1 MYFKII
7 NTTCHCLEKRVVF
20 QENQH
25 YLPLSGE
32 TGLISREST
41 LTATVWRNGL
51 YFKIINTTCH
61 CLKKWVLIQT
71 TCHCLKKWV
80 LFEKNLHYLP
90 LSRETGLISREST
103 LTATV
108 WRNGSYFMRIYS
120 TCHCLEKRVLFHNTC
135 HCLKKRVLFQ
145 ENQHYL
151 PLSGETGLISW
162 ESTLTATVWRNG
174 SYFTLPA
181 TVWRNRSYF
190 MRIHWIQ
197 KPRRVGRWGFISTHL
212 SLIFFILTFNKYY
225 ILWLLVC
232 LYPIN
237 VNNG

>member
-1 MYFKII
+1 MGF
-7 NTTCHCLEKRVVF
+7 NS
-20 QENQH
+20 N
-25 YLPLSGE
+25 YLPLSE
-32 TGLISREST
+32 EMSLIWKEST
-41 LTATVWRNGL
+41 LPATVWRNGF
-51 YFKIINTTCH
+51 YFKRINT
-61 CLKKWVLIQT
+61 
-71 TCHCLKKWV
+71 
-80 LFEKNLHYLP
+80 N
-90 LSRETGLISREST
+90 
-103 LTATV
+103 
-108 WRNGSYFMRIYS
+108 
-120 TCHCLEKRVLFHNTC
+120 CHCLEKRVLFHNTC
-135 HCLKKRVLFQ
+135 HWLKKRVLFQ